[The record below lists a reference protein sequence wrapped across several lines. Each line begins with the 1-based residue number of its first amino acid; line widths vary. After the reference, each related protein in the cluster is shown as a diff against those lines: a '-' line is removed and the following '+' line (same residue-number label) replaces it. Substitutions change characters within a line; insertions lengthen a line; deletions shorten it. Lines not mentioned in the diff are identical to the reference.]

1 MNYWRLIEMDW
12 FDTMKIAPKRLTPEE
27 KKLRERGL
35 MAALTRGYPH
45 FYNTL
50 SDTDTIDDF
59 ISATNFYLQHPQ
71 NRPLDMVRDLHRL
84 LDLLWRMKHTGL
96 ILTAE
101 GVIPEVVEDLHIEWM
116 DEQKRR

>member
-1 MNYWRLIEMDW
+1 MDW
-12 FDTMKIAPKRLTPEE
+12 FDTIKTASKGLTPEE

-45 FYNTL
+45 FYSQL

-59 ISATNFYLQHPQ
+59 ISVTNFYLQNPQ

-84 LDLLWRMKHTGL
+84 LDLLWRLKHTGL

-101 GVIPEVVEDLHIEWM
+101 GAIPEVVKDLDLAWDGHWKKGKIS
-116 DEQKRR
+116 D